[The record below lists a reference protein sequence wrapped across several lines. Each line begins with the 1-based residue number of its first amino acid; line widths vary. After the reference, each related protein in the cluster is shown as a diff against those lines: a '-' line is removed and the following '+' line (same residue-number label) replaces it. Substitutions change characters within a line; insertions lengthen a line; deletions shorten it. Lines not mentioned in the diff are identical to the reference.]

1 MTARTPG
8 DAARHRRPCG
18 RARSRGNA
26 RLALLAFRSAE
37 GLRRL
42 AVRLDRTAERA
53 AARAAV
59 HAAGRPAVRE
69 AVRDTARSAGAA
81 PARDPRPSAPDR
93 QPEATEA
100 TEAPHEPVTEAPPG
114 TPSGAGPDAPA
125 ATPDC
130 VAVARDVLA
139 VADRLRNEELAR
151 RLFDAVG
158 RLPGLGTV
166 RPSPGDPFDPATH
179 RWEETRPTDDPAR
192 EDTVAA
198 LLAPGFTGPENALI
212 RTAKVAVYAAEEE

>member
-1 MTARTPG
+1 MRTRPVTRERPTGPPG
-8 DAARHRRPCG
+8 VPLGRGAAAARGPAGPRRRPCR
-18 RARSRGNA
+18 RAP
-26 RLALLAFRSAE
+26 
-37 GLRRL
+37 
-42 AVRLDRTAERA
+42 
-53 AARAAV
+53 
-59 HAAGRPAVRE
+59 GRPGGRPGHGSVG
-69 AVRDTARSAGAA
+69 AGGSR
-81 PARDPRPSAPDR
+81 RDPQQSAPDR
-93 QPEATEA
+93 QTEA
-100 TEAPHEPVTEAPPG
+100 PHDAIEAPHEPVTEAPPG

-125 ATPDC
+125 ATSDC

>member
-1 MTARTPG
+1 MTTRTPG
-8 DAARHRRPCG
+8 DAARHRRSCG

-42 AVRLDRTAERA
+42 AVRLDRA
-53 AARAAV
+53 AA

-69 AVRDTARSAGAA
+69 AVRGTARSARAA
-81 PARDPRPSAPDR
+81 PARDPQQSAPDR
-93 QPEATEA
+93 QTEA
-100 TEAPHEPVTEAPPG
+100 PHDAIEAPHEPVTEAPPG

-125 ATPDC
+125 ATSDC